1 MAARAGVQLGVEEK
15 ALAKRTP
22 SAASLSRLGVLIAAL
37 PAQLRASARIW
48 SAIMKRMLGG
58 VCGSGAARDCTT
70 EIVSSR
76 AAFSMMMI
84 DRVIDRCCCSAA
96 THCSRACVKLH
107 MWVCRSNLTKVQ
119 QYRNTCFF
127 SLCESRF
134 FPLVSVP

>member
-84 DRVIDRCCCSAA
+84 DRVIEM
-96 THCSRACVKLH
+96 LLQ
-107 MWVCRSNLTKVQ
+107 RSYSLFTRMRKVAHVGVSIQ
-119 QYRNTCFF
+119 FNESTAISKHLLLL
-127 SLCESRF
+127 SL
-134 FPLVSVP
+134 

>member
-48 SAIMKRMLGG
+48 SAIMKSMLGG

-70 EIVSSR
+70 EIASSR
-76 AAFSMMMI
+76 PATTAFSMMI
-84 DRVIDRCCCSAA
+84 

-107 MWVCRSNLTKVQ
+107 IVGVSIQFNGSTVISKHLLLL
-119 QYRNTCFF
+119 
-127 SLCESRF
+127 LCESRF
-134 FPLVSVP
+134 FPLVSVPWL